1 MGRLF
6 IMASVPVWKEKP
18 PLKLA
23 RGTAALTL
31 CIASAGLWIGGGL
44 HAASTPDAKRLV
56 LQAPAGSRRLQEDW
70 PPDSVPDDP
79 VKKAV
84 FQKIN
89 EDRLQAGLSP
99 VAWDEAVSR
108 VADAFCVRQIAER
121 TRAHFLM
128 DGVPPY
134 ARTGFA
140 GVFGKGAE
148 NSLSWMTS
156 ASSFSEPTVELA
168 LTGHAEMMAEK
179 PPADGHRKTILNPEM
194 THVGVGYAVERGRF
208 QLAQEF
214 LVRGLERFGFKVSDE
229 PRPSA
234 FFEGQPRAHRVLR
247 FVTIAW
253 EAAPRALTREEA
265 NARITYSY
273 PQPFLAYIP
282 EGELRLHVSDTQT
295 QDRLQLRRNGSFSFA
310 YSPAQPG
317 LYTFVL
323 YMSSQESS
331 EPRPSAS
338 ATLWF
343 E

>member
-1 MGRLF
+1 M
-6 IMASVPVWKEKP
+6 
-18 PLKLA
+18 
-23 RGTAALTL
+23 
-31 CIASAGLWIGGGL
+31 
-44 HAASTPDAKRLV
+44 KR
-56 LQAPAGSRRLQEDW
+56 S
-70 PPDSVPDDP
+70 
-79 VKKAV
+79 V

-108 VADAFCVRQIAER
+108 VADEFCARQIAER
-121 TRAHFLM
+121 TRGHFLM
-128 DGVPPY
+128 DGIPPY

-148 NSLSWMTS
+148 NSVSWLTS
-156 ASSFSEPTVELA
+156 ASSFSETVTELA
-168 LTGHAEMMAEK
+168 LAGHKEMMAEK

-194 THVGVGYAVERGRF
+194 THVGVGYAIDHGRF

-214 LVRGLERFGFKVSDE
+214 LVRGLERLELKVSDE

-234 FFEGQPRAHRVLR
+234 IFEGQPRARRVLR

-253 EAAPRALTREEA
+253 EATPRSITREEA

-273 PQPFLAYIP
+273 PKPFLAYVP
-282 EGELRLHVSDTQT
+282 EGEVRLHVSDTQT
-295 QDRLQLRRNGSFSFA
+295 QDRLLMRRDGSFSFVF
-310 YSPAQPG
+310 SPPQPG
-317 LYTFVL
+317 LYTVVL
-323 YMSSQESS
+323 YTSSQETV